1 MNLKDRLL
9 KKKRESIWENDLA
22 NINLRPQQYEEEPN
36 ENDDFLN

>member
-9 KKKRESIWENDLA
+9 KKRESIWENDLA
-22 NINLRPQQYEEEPN
+22 NINLTTQQYEEEPN